1 MPDFERIETEE
12 ELRTLLGY
20 PGELVRNKVIPIL
33 DEHCRRFIAKS
44 PLLMM
49 ATSDHEG
56 HCDVSPR
63 GDAPGF
69 VLVLDDRHLVIPER
83 PGNRRMD
90 SFRNL
95 LSNPHA
101 GLIFMIP
108 GLEETLRVN
117 GRAYIIR
124 DEKLLQQ
131 MDSHG
136 RTPLVGIV
144 VEVEECYTH
153 CAKAFKR
160 SSLWNPESW
169 MAKESLPNIAQMI
182 ADHVKLP
189 GMSAEKV
196 EASLNESYTK
206 RLY

>member
-1 MPDFERIETEE
+1 MSEYQRIETEA
-12 ELRTLLGY
+12 ELRDLLGS
-20 PGELVRNKVIPIL
+20 PGQLVQHKVIGVI
-33 DEHCRRFIAKS
+33 DEHCRRFIARS
-44 PLLMM
+44 PILMM

-56 HCDVSPR
+56 HVDVSPR

-69 VLVLDDRHLVIPER
+69 VQILDERRLVIPER

-90 SFRNL
+90 SLINL
-95 LSNPHA
+95 LSNPRA

-117 GRAYIIR
+117 GRAAIVR
-124 DEKLLQQ
+124 DEQLLQQ
-131 MDSHG
+131 MEAYG
-136 RTPLVGIV
+136 RTPLVRIM

-169 MAKESLPNIAQMI
+169 PAKDQLPDIPKMI

-189 GMSAEKV
+189 GISAEQV
-196 EASLNESYTK
+196 TASLNDSYIN

>member
-1 MPDFERIETEE
+1 MSEYQRIETEA
-12 ELRTLLGY
+12 ELRDLLGF
-20 PGELVRNKVIPIL
+20 PGKLVQHKVIGVI
-33 DEHCRRFIAKS
+33 DEHCRRFIAQS
-44 PLLMM
+44 PILML

-56 HCDVSPR
+56 HVDVSPR
-63 GDAPGF
+63 GDSPGF
-69 VLVLDDRHLVIPER
+69 VQILDERRLVIPER

-90 SFRNL
+90 SLINL
-95 LSNPHA
+95 LSNPRA

-117 GRAYIIR
+117 GRAAIVR
-124 DEKLLQQ
+124 DEQLLQQ
-131 MDSHG
+131 MEAYG
-136 RTPLVGIV
+136 RTPLVGIM

-169 MAKESLPNIAQMI
+169 PAKDHLPDIPKMI

-189 GMSAEKV
+189 GISAEQV
-196 EASLNESYTK
+196 AASLNDSYTN

>member
-1 MPDFERIETEE
+1 MAEYEKIESEA
-12 ELRTLLGY
+12 ELRELLGF
-20 PGELVRNKVIPIL
+20 PGQLVQHKVIGVI
-33 DEHCRRFIAKS
+33 DEHCRRFIAQS
-44 PLLMM
+44 PILML
-49 ATSDHEG
+49 ATSNDQG
-56 HCDVSPR
+56 FTDVSPR

-69 VLVLDDRHLVIPER
+69 VLVLDERRLVIPER

-90 SFRNL
+90 SLINL
-95 LSNPHA
+95 LSNPRA

-117 GRAYIIR
+117 GRATIIR
-124 DEKLLQQ
+124 DDQLLQKMEAQ
-131 MDSHG
+131 G
-136 RTPLVGIV
+136 RTPLVGIMI
-144 VEVEECYTH
+144 EVEECYTH

-160 SSLWNPESW
+160 SSLWNPDSW
-169 MAKESLPNIAQMI
+169 PAKESLPNIPRII

-189 GMSAEKV
+189 GIGAEQV